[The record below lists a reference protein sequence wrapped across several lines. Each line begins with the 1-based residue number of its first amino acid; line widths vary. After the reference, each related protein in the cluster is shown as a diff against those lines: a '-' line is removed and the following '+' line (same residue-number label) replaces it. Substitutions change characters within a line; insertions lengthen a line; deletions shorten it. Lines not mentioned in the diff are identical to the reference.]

1 MRVPPLVPPALAAL
15 GPPLAAW
22 GGYGLGVG
30 LGSGTGG
37 PLWTGSNLLAAGL
50 TGGGALAGLAA
61 AVLGRSAGGS
71 QATPPADARSF
82 AADAAVLEVLAPAAA
97 RHPRGS
103 AALKALAE
111 LLFEV
116 HHPASPA
123 VAAPAV
129 AVQGRAV
136 REGGAE

>member
-1 MRVPPLVPPALAAL
+1 MRVFPFIPPALAAL

-30 LGSGTGG
+30 AVG

-50 TGGGALAGLAA
+50 IAGGGLAGLAA
-61 AVLGRSAGGS
+61 AALGRTGARR
-71 QATPPADARSF
+71 PAASRSF
-82 AADAAVLEVLAPAAA
+82 AADAAALEVFAPAVV
-97 RHPRGS
+97 RHPRGA

-116 HHPASPA
+116 HHPADA
-123 VAAPAV
+123 AAAPA
-129 AVQGRAV
+129 AVPSDGT
-136 REGGAE
+136 EGGAE